1 MVTVASYIA
10 QFLKKHN
17 IDYIFGY
24 QGSAMLKILDEIVGA
39 GISYVQNFHEQASS
53 FSADAYARI
62 NGNIGVAIATS
73 GPGAVN
79 MIGGISD
86 AYFDSVP
93 VLFITGQDYLK
104 NLTAGNGARQNGF
117 QDMDIVSMV
126 RTITK
131 YAAMLDDPK
140 MIRFELEKAFYYA
153 TTGRKG
159 PVLIDVP
166 IDLQFKEIDET
177 GLQEFM
183 PDFLSCDRSITDN
196 VLEDI
201 VKLIE
206 NSEKPVILAGGG
218 IRGAGA
224 VSNLNA
230 FIEKTNIPVVS
241 TLNGLDVTEKTV
253 GFTGLYGNTEA
264 NLALKN
270 ADLILA
276 LGTRF
281 AQQHTGKQKELYNTI
296 AKVIHVDIDKTEPG
310 RTFIKPEISVVADLS
325 DFLQAINKKNIHV
338 AVNAWNETIEGWKQ
352 KYKDS
357 VCRSDKYVDPILLIR
372 KISKYSSKD
381 AVYTS
386 DVGANQMW
394 VAQGLRLKQ
403 GQRLLNSSGFGSM
416 GFSLPAAIGASYLK
430 PEVIAFM
437 GDGGFQMN
445 IQELNTLSL
454 RRNNVKCFIFNNNN
468 LGLMRNLQKKYYSN
482 HFYGNN
488 EREFCCPDI
497 KKLADAYQL
506 DYLRLNTNDDLEII
520 EEVLLKKGPC
530 LVDVQTDIDLTPLT
544 KYEDEAFNNG

>member
-39 GISYVQNFHEQASS
+39 GIPYVQNFHEQASS

-183 PDFLSCDRSITDN
+183 LDFPSCDRSITDN

-218 IRGAGA
+218 IWGAGA

-281 AQQHTGKQKELYNTI
+281 AQQHTGKQKELYNTT

-352 KYKDS
+352 KYIDS

-506 DYLRLNTNDDLEII
+506 DYLRLNTNDDLGKI

-544 KYEDEAFNNG
+544 KYEDEAFKYE

>member
-17 IDYIFGY
+17 IDYVFGY
-24 QGSAMLKILDEIVGA
+24 QGSAMLKILDEIVGT

-183 PDFLSCDRSITDN
+183 PDFPSCDRSITDN

-276 LGTRF
+276 LGIRF
-281 AQQHTGKQKELYNTI
+281 AQQHTGKQKELYNTT

-310 RTFIKPEISVVADLS
+310 RTFIKPEITVVADLS

-357 VCRSDKYVDPILLIR
+357 VCRSVKCVDPILLIR

-506 DYLRLNTNDDLEII
+506 DYLRLNTNDDLGKI

-544 KYEDEAFNNG
+544 KYEDEAFKYE

>member
-17 IDYIFGY
+17 IDYVFGY
-24 QGSAMLKILDEIVGA
+24 QGSAMLKILDEIVGT

-183 PDFLSCDRSITDN
+183 LDFPSCDRSITDN

-218 IRGAGA
+218 IWGAGA

-276 LGTRF
+276 LGIRF
-281 AQQHTGKQKELYNTI
+281 AQQHTGKQKELYNTT

-506 DYLRLNTNDDLEII
+506 DYLRLNTNDDLGKI

-544 KYEDEAFNNG
+544 KYEDEAFKYE

>member
-1 MVTVASYIA
+1 MVTVASYVA

-17 IDYIFGY
+17 IDYLFGY
-24 QGSAMLKILDEIVGA
+24 QGSAMLKMLDEIVGA
-39 GISYVQNFHEQASS
+39 GVSYVQNFHEQASS

-93 VLFITGQDYLK
+93 VMFITGQDYLK

-126 RTITK
+126 STITK
-131 YAAMLDDPK
+131 YAVMLDDPK

-166 IDLQFKEIDET
+166 IDLQFKEVDET
-177 GLQEFM
+177 GLQGFI
-183 PDFLSCDRSITDN
+183 PDFSSCNSSIPDN

-206 NSEKPVILAGGG
+206 NSEKPVILVGGG

-281 AQQHTGKQKELYNTI
+281 AQQHTGKQKELYNTT

-325 DFLQAINKKNIHV
+325 DFLQAINQNNIHV

-352 KYKDS
+352 KYKDT
-357 VCRSDKYVDPILLIR
+357 VCRSDKCVDPILLIR
-372 KISKYSSKD
+372 EISKYSSKG

-403 GQRLLNSSGFGSM
+403 GQRLLNSSGYGSM

-430 PEVIAFM
+430 SEVIAFM

-454 RRNNVKCFIFNNNN
+454 RRNNVKCFIFNNNI
-468 LGLMRNLQKKYYSN
+468 LGLMRNLQKNYYSN

-506 DYLRLNTNDDLEII
+506 DYMRLNTNDDLRKI
-520 EEVLLKKGPC
+520 EEMLIKKGPC
-530 LVDVQTDIDLTPLT
+530 LVDVQIDINLTPLT

>member
-281 AQQHTGKQKELYNTI
+281 AQQHTGKQKELYNTT